1 MPRKMRRIKRHV
13 KDVLGD
19 DWRSPNDMGRD
30 FEPLGDFPAVYA
42 LVIISEDFLDYTMG
56 YIGMTCNLAARFK
69 NHHAL
74 KKINR
79 AGRYCQIWFRK
90 TPPKKLRSLERDLIQ
105 AHSPIL
111 NIQGKVVTL

>member
-1 MPRKMRRIKRHV
+1 MTREKRHV

-42 LVIISEDFLDYTMG
+42 LVIISEDFLDYRIG
-56 YIGMTCNLAARFK
+56 YIGMTRKLAARMK
-69 NHHAL
+69 TNHAL

-79 AGRYCQIWFRK
+79 AGWYCQIWFRK
-90 TPPKKLRSLERDLIQ
+90 TPREKLRDLERTLIQ
-105 AHSPIL
+105 THNPLI